1 MREGPVRVGAVVVF
15 GYGTAVHAYDLINYG
30 LNAYADFPV
39 WLGGYFT
46 ALIALDAASAVLI
59 ATRRRAGLALG
70 SAVLVTDALANWYA
84 VYISN
89 PDVGTLPRIGQ
100 AVTSA
105 LAVGLVFASVRLWH
119 SFR

>member
-1 MREGPVRVGAVVVF
+1 MRVGAVVVF
-15 GYGTAVHAYDLINYG
+15 GYGTAVHAYDLIRYG

-59 ATRRRAGLALG
+59 AARRRAGLALG
-70 SAVLVTDALANWYA
+70 SAVLVTDALANGYA
-84 VYISN
+84 VYIVN
-89 PDVGTLPRIGQ
+89 PEDAMTPARIGQ
-100 AVTSA
+100 ALVTA
-105 LAVGLVFASVRLWH
+105 LAVGMVLASVRLWR